1 MKTALKSAVVFP
13 QMVELRRT
21 FPRYP
26 ELAFEEKGH
35 WFRLMGYIARNACHK
50 RITAILTPITENL
63 SLRALNR
70 FSPCK
75 EPVPGIQLWQI

>member
-35 WFRLMGYIARNACHK
+35 WFRTWGKSIKCPQGKVFRYR
-50 RITAILTPITENL
+50 
-63 SLRALNR
+63 
-70 FSPCK
+70 
-75 EPVPGIQLWQI
+75 G